1 MKTFLRKTAEHLWA
15 QHSMEEMQDIAVVM
29 PSQRGVLYLK
39 KELAYLSDRAFL
51 APDFMTIEEFALKM
65 TDSTLIDPIELLF
78 EACNCFKEVD
88 PLVDFDRFMGWG
100 QMMLKDFDTLDM
112 YLVEPYQIFSFLSEV
127 KSLERWGAE
136 YGEQDTGKY
145 ITQHTQAY
153 FKLYDHLLEVYG
165 RLQARLKDRRLAYR
179 GMAYRDLAAR
189 LASNG
194 TLAKQYKKIYFVG
207 FNALSKG
214 EEEIIRFLLKQDLAE
229 TLWDA
234 DEYYVKNSFH
244 RAGNWLRNYSNA
256 GSNTFLAKAEF
267 NWMEQHFATDA
278 KEVEV
283 LGVANP
289 SAQVFVAMELIRTW
303 QKQHGA
309 EEQVALVLGDESL
322 LDQVLLFVGEFK
334 ERLNI
339 TMGYSLKKTPAF
351 SFVTLLSEIH
361 KRADQSRIPV
371 AMFKHLM
378 QHAIM
383 QYYIDGRSKSASKNL
398 NRDWQALA
406 GPTDLYVSIESIR
419 GLKSLPVLADLLQS
433 GSFPAILKQT
443 SEAFE
448 QILKEMPRQDWGAD
462 AQAMTQARRV
472 LDNLSD
478 VIDQVDEVSIK
489 IGFKLLLNLVQQQ
502 KLTFEVAEQKNRT
515 LHVMGLLETRT
526 LDFDRVIVL
535 SLNEGSLPGTRKRE
549 SLIPLDIAQMN
560 TFDLPTFTQADAV
573 TSYHFH
579 RLLQRPKQI
588 ELIYVQPSEKSSVK
602 EMSRF
607 IKQLRL
613 DWVKQNPALTWTEPH
628 VRFDL
633 VDQVPTHDM
642 HRIEKSDAVI
652 NLLKDKLENRGLSP
666 SAMAQFANCSLQYY
680 YSYVLDLRKEKQ
692 NEDELGADVFGTWVH
707 KVLEN
712 VDKTILDAHH
722 GWVDQ
727 ADAEARIAEL
737 DVLLD
742 QAMEQIQLREGVFE
756 MEKGFNYVLKE
767 VAKTLLS
774 SYYHLEPQWNSARV
788 QLLGTELDLSTMV
801 PVTHEGLGF
810 SVKIKGR
817 VDRLDRVGGVY
828 RIIDYKTG
836 KVETKDLTVGTQGL
850 AEELMSDDL
859 KGKLLQ
865 LWLYKFLLAQAV
877 EQQTNPL
884 FAGLDWKTLSI
895 EPGIISFRNLG
906 AGVLTVPKLGLWFSE
921 GQNMEGF
928 MADSRQVVQ
937 AWVDKIL
944 DRRKSFEKTTDV
956 ESCQFCD
963 FKVICHRE
971 I

>member
-15 QHSMEEMQDIAVVM
+15 QHGIDEMQEVAVVM
-29 PSQRGVLYLK
+29 PSQRAVLYLK
-39 KELAYLSDRAFL
+39 KELAYLSDRPFL

-65 TDSTLIDPIELLF
+65 TDSSLIDPIELLF
-78 EACNCFKEVD
+78 EAYNCFKEVD

-136 YGEQDTGKY
+136 YGEANTGKY

-165 RLQARLKDRRLAYR
+165 RLQARLKDRGLVYR

-189 LASNG
+189 LEANK

-214 EEEIIRFLLKQDLAE
+214 EEEIIRALLKQDLAE

-234 DEYYVKNSFH
+234 DAYYVKNKFH
-244 RAGNWLRNYSNA
+244 RAGNWLRNYSDA
-256 GSNTFLAKAEF
+256 GSTKFLAKKNF
-267 NWMEQHFATDA
+267 QWMENHFAEEA

-289 SAQVFVAMELIRTW
+289 SAQVFVAMELIRNW
-303 QKQHGA
+303 QAQYGA
-309 EEQVALVLGDESL
+309 EEQVALVLGDECL

-334 ERLNI
+334 DRLNI
-339 TMGYSLKKTPAF
+339 TMGYSLKKTPVY
-351 SFVTLLSEIH
+351 SFITLLGEIH
-361 KRADQSRIPV
+361 KRADQTRIPV
-371 AMFKHLM
+371 AMFKNLM
-378 QHAIM
+378 QHATM
-383 QYYIDGRSKSASKNL
+383 QYYINGRSKKASKDL

-406 GPTDLYVSIESIR
+406 GSTDLYVSLESIR
-419 GLKSLPVLADLLQS
+419 TLQTLPDVITLIKP
-433 GSFPAILKQT
+433 GSFPAILGQI
-443 SEAFE
+443 SDAFE
-448 QILKEMPRQDWGAD
+448 HILKEMPKQDWGAD

-472 LDNLSD
+472 IDNLKD
-478 VIDQVDEVSIK
+478 VFPQVDEVSIK
-489 IGFKLLLNLVQQQ
+489 VGFKLLLNLVQQQ

-588 ELIYVQPSEKSSVK
+588 ELIYVQASEKSSVK

-613 DWVKQNPALTWTEPH
+613 DWVKQNPKLVWTEPQVNFELEAH
-628 VRFDL
+628 EAMSDL
-633 VDQVPTHDM
+633 
-642 HRIEKSDAVI
+642 HRIEKSEELI
-652 NLLKDKLENRGLSP
+652 NLLKSKLETRGLSP

-692 NEDELGADVFGTWVH
+692 YEEELGADVFGTWIH

-712 VDKTILDAHH
+712 VDKAILDSHE

-727 ADAEARIAEL
+727 ADVEERIDHL
-737 DVLLD
+737 DDLLD
-742 QAMEQIQLREGVFE
+742 KAMEEIQSREGVFE

-767 VAKTLLS
+767 VAKTILTN
-774 SYYHLEPQWNSARV
+774 YYASERTWNTGRV
-788 QLLGTELDLSTMV
+788 QLLDTEMDLNTLV
-801 PVTHEGLGF
+801 PVNFEGAAF
-810 SVKIKGR
+810 HVKIKGR
-817 VDRLDRVGGVY
+817 VDRLDRVDGVY

-836 KVETKDLTVGTQGL
+836 KVETKDLTIGSQGL
-850 AEELMSDDL
+850 AEELVSEDL

-865 LWLYKFLLAQAV
+865 LWLYKFLLTEVVAKQ
-877 EQQTNPL
+877 EMPL
-884 FAGLDWKTLSI
+884 FEGLDWRTLVI

-906 AGVLTVPKLGLWFSE
+906 AGVQTVPKLGLWFTE

-928 MADSRQVVQ
+928 ISDSVQ
-937 AWVDKIL
+937 LIQDWVDKIL
-944 DRRKSFEKTTDV
+944 DRTQAFEKTSDV

>member
-1 MKTFLRKTAEHLWA
+1 
-15 QHSMEEMQDIAVVM
+15 
-29 PSQRGVLYLK
+29 
-39 KELAYLSDRAFL
+39 
-51 APDFMTIEEFALKM
+51 
-65 TDSTLIDPIELLF
+65 
-78 EACNCFKEVD
+78 
-88 PLVDFDRFMGWG
+88 
-100 QMMLKDFDTLDM
+100 
-112 YLVEPYQIFSFLSEV
+112 
-127 KSLERWGAE
+127 
-136 YGEQDTGKY
+136 
-145 ITQHTQAY
+145 
-153 FKLYDHLLEVYG
+153 
-165 RLQARLKDRRLAYR
+165 LQARLKDRGLAYR

-189 LASNG
+189 LAANG
-194 TLAKQYKKIYFVG
+194 TLAKQYKKIYFIG

-214 EEEIIRFLLKQDLAE
+214 EEEIIRSLLKLDLAE

-234 DEYYVKNSFH
+234 DAYYVKNSFH
-244 RAGNWLRNYSNA
+244 RAGNWLRNYSNP
-256 GSNTFLAKAEF
+256 GSNTFLAKSDF
-267 NWMEQHFATDA
+267 NWMEQHFAKDA

-289 SAQVFVAMELIRTW
+289 SAQVFVAMELIRSW
-303 QKQHGA
+303 QKLYGA

-351 SFVTLLSEIH
+351 SFMTLLGEIH

-371 AMFKHLM
+371 AMFKALM

-383 QYYIDGRSKSASKNL
+383 QYYVDGRSKSSSKDL

-406 GPTDLYVSIESIR
+406 GPADLYITLDAIRSIQA
-419 GLKSLPVLADLLQS
+419 LPALADLLQA
-433 GSFPAILKQT
+433 GTFPEILLQT
-443 SEAFE
+443 SKAFE
-448 QILKEMPRQDWGAD
+448 QILKEMPKQDWGAD
-462 AQAMTQARRV
+462 AQALTQARRV

-478 VIDQVDEVSIK
+478 VISQVGEVSVK

-633 VDQVPTHDM
+633 AAQAPANDL
-642 HRIEKSDAVI
+642 HRIEKTDEVI
-652 NLLKDKLENRGLSP
+652 QVLKDKLANRGLSP
-666 SAMAQFANCSLQYY
+666 SAMAQFANCSLQFY
-680 YSYVLDLRKEKQ
+680 YSFVLDLRKEKQ

-712 VDKTILDAHH
+712 VDKAILDSHN

-727 ADAEARIAEL
+727 TDADARIASL
-737 DVLLD
+737 DAMLD

-767 VAKTLLS
+767 VAKTLLG
-774 SYYHLEPQWNSARV
+774 SYYHLETQWTSERV
-788 QLLGTELDLSTMV
+788 QLLGTELDLDTLV
-801 PVTHEGLGF
+801 PVRYEGADF

-817 VDRLDRVGGVY
+817 VDRLDRVAGVY

-836 KVETKDLTVGTQGL
+836 KVESKDLTVGAQGL
-850 AEELMSDDL
+850 ADELTSEDL

-877 EQQTNPL
+877 EQQINPL
-884 FAGLDWKTLSI
+884 FAGLDWKSLI
-895 EPGIISFRNLG
+895 VEPGIISFRNLG
-906 AGVLTVPKLGLWFSE
+906 AGVLTVPKVGLWFSE

-928 MADSRQVVQ
+928 IADSKQVVQ

-944 DRRKSFEKTTDV
+944 DRTKTFEKTSDI